1 MRLLLLSLAA
11 LVATPA
17 AAETRN
23 FGVSGFERIRLDAP
37 FRLTVTTG
45 RPPSASASGPSAA
58 ALQNVALEVTG
69 KTLVIRSNPSAW
81 GGYPGE
87 SSGPIEVQVSTHD
100 LGAVWVNGSGA
111 VAIDR
116 VRGLAFDVAVQGSG
130 AVTIADAAVDQLRV
144 RLHGSAAA
152 DIAGTAQALNAT
164 LRGTSTFDGNQLIA
178 KDATLAGNGSVTLRA
193 TVTNSATIDA
203 KGSATMTLAGNP
215 GCTVRAVGSASVTGC
230 R

>member
-1 MRLLLLSLAA
+1 MKLLFLSLAMLA
-11 LVATPA
+11 ATPA

-23 FGVSGFERIRLDAP
+23 FGVSGFERIRVDGP
-37 FRLTVTTG
+37 FRVTVSTG

-58 ALQNVALEVTG
+58 ALQSVALEVTG
-69 KTLVIRSNPSAW
+69 KTLVIRSNRSAW

-87 SSGPIEVQVSTHD
+87 SSGPIEVRISTHD
-100 LGAVWVNGSGA
+100 LGAIWVNGSGA
-111 VAIDR
+111 VTIDR
-116 VRGLAFDVAVQGSG
+116 VKGLNFDVAVQGSG
-130 AVTIADAAVDQLRV
+130 VVTITDAAVDQLRV

-164 LRGTSTFDGNQLIA
+164 LRGSSTLDAGELLT
-178 KDATLAGNGSVTLRA
+178 KDATLAGNGSVTVRA
-193 TVTNSATIDA
+193 TVSSSATIDA
-203 KGSATMTLAGNP
+203 KGTAAVSLAGNP